1 MELIDV
7 GYTEAFGA
15 GFVAG
20 MVFGMSVVQKA
31 VDAVKAKKVKKAK
44 AKEGSET

>member
-1 MELIDV
+1 MEMIDV

-31 VDAVKAKKVKKAK
+31 VDAVKAKKAK
-44 AKEGSET
+44 AKEGSEDAS

>member
-1 MELIDV
+1 MEGIDL

-20 MVFGMSVVQKA
+20 MVFGMSVV
-31 VDAVKAKKVKKAK
+31 KKAFDALK
-44 AKEGSET
+44 AMKKKKKEGSDNAG